1 MNIMLVLIP
10 ISLLLIAAAIY
21 AFFWAV
27 DHDQFEQLDRAA
39 RSPLED
45 DPQPNSES
53 SSTSAPVAPV
63 DHA

>member
-10 ISLLLIAAAIY
+10 ISLLLIAVAIY

-45 DPQPNSES
+45 DLQPIAES
-53 SSTSAPVAPV
+53 SSTSAQVTPV